1 MSSSESAP
9 LSRSAAVCAMTRVEL
24 AFQISRAVA
33 CASVTTFDDDGE
45 NEARRVEVSCSW
57 LSRVGGRVALA
68 GEAGWATLPKRPPG
82 GETKALAGGCLG
94 RGLEV
99 LSAPTSGEHDVLSER
114 CHQ

>member
-45 NEARRVEVSCSW
+45 NEARRV
-57 LSRVGGRVALA
+57 
-68 GEAGWATLPKRPPG
+68 
-82 GETKALAGGCLG
+82 
-94 RGLEV
+94 
-99 LSAPTSGEHDVLSER
+99 
-114 CHQ
+114 